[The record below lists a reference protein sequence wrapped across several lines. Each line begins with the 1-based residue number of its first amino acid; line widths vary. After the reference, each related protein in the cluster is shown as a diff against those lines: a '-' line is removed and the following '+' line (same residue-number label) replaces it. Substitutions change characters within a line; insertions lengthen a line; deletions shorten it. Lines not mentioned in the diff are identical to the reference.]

1 MCLVLELGISPNTEL
16 GISLQPQPLTRF
28 GALIL
33 CIHRHWLSSRLPL
46 ASPCCPGP
54 STPATPP
61 LPLRRRPSPSTPA
74 DPLPFPL
81 WRRPPPL
88 PPRWCKP
95 EARRRPFHSARR
107 PLPFHSGGGLLP
119 FHLDGAS
126 KKQGDAPF
134 HSSCGHSP
142 STLAAAPL
150 LLRQRCRSVPSP
162 LPRYGCGPF
171 FLAAGSQQKIDLS
184 SFLRF

>member
-28 GALIL
+28 GALTL

-46 ASPCCPGP
+46 ASPCCPAP

-61 LPLRRRPSPSTPA
+61 IFTVAATPSSSTSAVQARSKAAPLPLR
-74 DPLPFPL
+74 
-81 WRRPPPL
+81 
-88 PPRWCKP
+88 
-95 EARRRPFHSARR
+95 RR
-107 PLPFHSGGGLLP
+107 PLPFHSGGDPLP
-119 FHLDGAS
+119 FQLDGAS

-134 HSSCGHSP
+134 HSGCGHSP
-142 STLAAAPL
+142 STLAAAPIP
-150 LLRQRCRSVPSP
+150 LRQRCRSVPPP
-162 LPRYGCGPF
+162 LPRSGCGPF